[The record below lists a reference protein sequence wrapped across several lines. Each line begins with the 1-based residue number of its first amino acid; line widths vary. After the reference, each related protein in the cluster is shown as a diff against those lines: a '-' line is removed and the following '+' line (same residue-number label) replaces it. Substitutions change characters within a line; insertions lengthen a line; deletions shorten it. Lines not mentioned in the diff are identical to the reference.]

1 MHNSMANPPESR
13 VTAGSPTSLQ
23 PDAQPPVPMPLNIAM
38 LLTWARIGMIPVIV
52 GVFYLPDA
60 WLTLPWKNLIACAL
74 FTIAAVTDAFDG
86 WYARKFGMITRLGA
100 FLDPVADKLMVCAAL
115 IVLLAL
121 DRVDAFVALIIIGRE
136 IAISALREWMAQVGA
151 SASVA
156 VNWLGK
162 LKTIMQMIAIPLLLF
177 HDPLFGVIDVRL
189 LGTVMIYVAAAL
201 TVYSMIYYLRM
212 AWPHLGER

>member
-1 MHNSMANPPESR
+1 MDNSTANPPEIHAHVRAAPISIN
-13 VTAGSPTSLQ
+13 V
-23 PDAQPPVPMPLNIAM
+23 AM
-38 LLTWARIGMIPVIV
+38 WLTWARIAMIPLVV

-60 WLTLPWKNLIACAL
+60 WIGSHWKNVLACAL
-74 FTIAAVTDAFDG
+74 FTVAALTDAFDG
-86 WYARKFGMITRLGA
+86 WYARRYAMMTRLGA

-121 DRVDAFVALIIIGRE
+121 ARVDAFVALIIIGRE
-136 IAISALREWMAQVGA
+136 IAVSALREWMAYVGA

-162 LKTIMQMIAIPLLLF
+162 TKTIMQMVAIPLLLY
-177 HDPLFGVIDVRL
+177 HDPLFGLIDVSL
-189 LGTVMIYVAAAL
+189 LGTAMIYVAAAL

-212 AWPHLGER
+212 AWPHMEK